1 METTTQGQAAYIV
14 GTKEWI
20 KGAFVFYGAR
30 TNELTST
37 FDKLQAGAQSFAQL
51 IVDITPEG
59 YDRVEALK
67 SLRHT
72 VMLASAAI
80 IQKSNA

>member
-1 METTTQGQAAYIV
+1 METTTQGQVGYIV

-20 KGAFVFYGAR
+20 KNAFVFYGSR

-51 IVDITPEG
+51 IVDTTPEG

-67 SLRHT
+67 SLRTT